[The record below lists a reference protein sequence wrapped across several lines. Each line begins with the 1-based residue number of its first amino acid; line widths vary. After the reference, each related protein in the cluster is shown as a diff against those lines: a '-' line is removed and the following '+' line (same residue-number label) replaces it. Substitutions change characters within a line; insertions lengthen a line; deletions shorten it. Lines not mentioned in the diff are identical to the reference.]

1 MLWKTRDKLDTL
13 ENTLNNWNRQKLA
26 LLGWKNIVK
35 SLGISKLVVNAAVLP
50 VLKKYC
56 DQVNKITLKSSGTT
70 K

>member
-13 ENTLNNWNRQKLA
+13 ENTLNNWNRRKLA
-26 LLGWKNIVK
+26 LLGFKNIVK
-35 SLGISKLVVNAAVLP
+35 SLGISKLVVNASVLP
-50 VLKKYC
+50 VPEKVC

>member
-13 ENTLNNWNRQKLA
+13 ENTLNNWNRRKLA
-26 LLGWKNIVK
+26 LLGYKNIVK
-35 SLGISKLVVNAAVLP
+35 SLGISKLVVNASVLP
-50 VLKKYC
+50 VPEKFC